1 MVNRDDIEKWINTSC
16 DDGWDPAKDGW
27 DLESYEDDIAP
38 PLTPNELK
46 RVHEELAVWHS
57 PADTRQAAD
66 NLTKRCRSSE
76 IFQNPRLK
84 FLLDAWTLAIFV
96 GHKPVDRVRLAAA
109 SDRWPDGYVQIGQ
122 RTENV
127 EVTIALTARRKLGD
141 EYKPGPNKPTLDPV
155 DNWVERAE
163 GIPAALEK
171 AIEKKLAKRYGRSC
185 WLVVYLDINEYGI
198 RQRET
203 ERAIAAIKQRHAQSF
218 GGLFVIWKDQLL

>member
-1 MVNRDDIEKWINTSC
+1 MVNRDDIDKWIDTSC

-27 DLESYEDDIAP
+27 GLESDEDEIAP
-38 PLTPNELK
+38 PLVPNELK
-46 RVHEELAVWHS
+46 RVHEELTVWHS
-57 PADTRQAAD
+57 PADFRQAAD
-66 NLTKRCRSSE
+66 NLMKRCRPSE

-122 RTENV
+122 RTKNV
-127 EVTIALTARRKLGD
+127 EVTIALTAGRKLGD

-163 GIPAALEK
+163 GIPAAFEK
-171 AIEKKLAKRYGRSC
+171 AIEKKLAK
-185 WLVVYLDINEYGI
+185 
-198 RQRET
+198 
-203 ERAIAAIKQRHAQSF
+203 
-218 GGLFVIWKDQLL
+218 